1 MAFFYKYV
9 DLSQEG
15 SVDNGTGTEA
25 AADET
30 RALILSDSA
39 KKEEERYT
47 TNYTDDKGNES
58 QSEF

>member
-9 DLSQEG
+9 DLSQER

-39 KKEEERYT
+39 KKEEQYT